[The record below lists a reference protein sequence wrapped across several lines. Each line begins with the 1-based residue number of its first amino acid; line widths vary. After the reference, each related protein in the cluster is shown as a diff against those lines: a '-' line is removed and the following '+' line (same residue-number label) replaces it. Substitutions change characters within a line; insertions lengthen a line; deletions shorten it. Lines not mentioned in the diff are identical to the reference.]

1 MAGSGESPHQV
12 AVRVD
17 ADANPATVGTPPVA
31 AAPVEPPKDRAADE
45 AAIHDA
51 LAARDFRA
59 AVTTLMKLY
68 GQPVYR
74 YCRQMLGDA
83 ARADD
88 VHQQVFIEAY
98 RDLPGFAGRSSLR
111 TWVFGIARHRCL
123 DALKS
128 DRRWNDRYKQDEPGD
143 PPDAAPAAG
152 ARIDDARLVDALAQC
167 IDTLAPATRMVVL
180 LRYQEGFTFE
190 QMADICRERAGTL
203 QQRVARAMPV
213 LRACIEQ
220 RTGGQL

>member
-1 MAGSGESPHQV
+1 MDAPAESPHEV
-12 AVRVD
+12 AARTEPN
-17 ADANPATVGTPPVA
+17 ADVA
-31 AAPVEPPKDRAADE
+31 AAPVEPPTDRTADE
-45 AAIHDA
+45 AAIHTA
-51 LAARDFRA
+51 LAAHDYRT
-59 AVTTLMKLY
+59 AVTKLMKLY

-98 RDLPGFAGRSSLR
+98 RDLPGFQGRSSLR

-123 DALKS
+123 DALKG
-128 DRRWNDRYKQDEPGD
+128 DRRWNERYKQDEPGD
-143 PPDAAPAAG
+143 PPDTAPAAG
-152 ARIDDARLVDALAQC
+152 VRIDDERLAAALAEC